1 MVESRACTRSLLAL
15 RLAPGKL
22 HDECREIP
30 EASLA
35 SDSRPVVADP
45 CEMVDPVEKQRDM
58 PG

>member
-1 MVESRACTRSLLAL
+1 LAL

-30 EASLA
+30 EESLA